1 MSTDYTPLVADMW
14 AAFGAEPFT
23 WSFGSFSRTREFD
36 AGSLGWPRRYIHEAT
51 VPCHP
56 STRQALIRAGSVEE
70 VAASRG
76 NVYRLTKAAC
86 EAHRFDD
93 RTLTPSWL
101 AWKTVHE
108 AERTAHKT
116 RNT

>member
-1 MSTDYTPLVADMW
+1 MSTEYTALVADMW

-36 AGSLGWPRRYIHEAT
+36 AGSLGWPRR
-51 VPCHP
+51 
-56 STRQALIRAGSVEE
+56 
-70 VAASRG
+70 
-76 NVYRLTKAAC
+76 
-86 EAHRFDD
+86 FDN
-93 RTLTPSWL
+93 RTDTPSWR

-108 AERTAHKT
+108 AERTAHNT